1 MINLPRIDSINVSGK
16 KAFVRCDFDV
26 PIENGKIKDDSRLIS
41 SISTIEYL
49 LECGASVIAAGHMG
63 RPDGKEDLLSLE
75 IVAKWFADEF
85 PGSTFEKINISGLD
99 GWKIKD
105 NFIVLENLR
114 YFKEEEE
121 NDSDF
126 SQKLASLADI
136 YVNEAFA
143 SSHREHASIVGV
155 PKLLRHYAGFHIS
168 KEVRVLGLVLENP
181 KRPLTVI
188 VAGAKIETKLPL
200 VSRMHVLADYV
211 LVGGEIADQT
221 KILIKE
227 QHEEI
232 VGHKAMLLVAELNHE
247 KTDTSAM
254 SIENFSQIIARSG
267 CVVWNGP
274 MGYLEKGYE
283 DSTLNIAKSIIN
295 SNAYKVVGGGD
306 TIGLLSKHELIDK
319 FDFVSMGGG
328 AMLEFLSGK
337 ELPGI
342 KVLISS

>member
-1 MINLPRIDSINVSGK
+1 
-16 KAFVRCDFDV
+16 
-26 PIENGKIKDDSRLIS
+26 
-41 SISTIEYL
+41 
-49 LECGASVIAAGHMG
+49 
-63 RPDGKEDLLSLE
+63 
-75 IVAKWFADEF
+75 
-85 PGSTFEKINISGLD
+85 
-99 GWKIKD
+99 
-105 NFIVLENLR
+105 
-114 YFKEEEE
+114 
-121 NDSDF
+121 
-126 SQKLASLADI
+126 
-136 YVNEAFA
+136 
-143 SSHREHASIVGV
+143 
-155 PKLLRHYAGFHIS
+155 
-168 KEVRVLGLVLENP
+168 
-181 KRPLTVI
+181 
-188 VAGAKIETKLPL
+188 
-200 VSRMHVLADYV
+200 
-211 LVGGEIADQT
+211 
-221 KILIKE
+221 
-227 QHEEI
+227 
-232 VGHKAMLLVAELNHE
+232 MLLVAELNHE